1 MLAVLAVSVWS
12 FIFVVHNKDGGMQ
25 IGVAA
30 FRVIAVL
37 YVLFM
42 VSSTEVESIRM
53 NRKFIPLIERDYPG
67 WEYKEFAS

>member
-1 MLAVLAVSVWS
+1 MLAVLAVAVWS
-12 FIFVVHNKDGGMQ
+12 FTFVVRNKGGGMQ
-25 IGVAA
+25 IGLAA
-30 FRVIAVL
+30 LRVIAVL

-42 VSSTEVESIRM
+42 MSSSEVESIRM